1 MKRFLFFGLSCVTIL
16 MVGCT
21 TDIDDMNNVVID
33 GIPRIRISGTIDQ
46 DYVSRVNDG
55 GFCTGDQIGLFGVN
69 YTNNNTLAGTLFD
82 EGNQVDNAR
91 YTFNAEE
98 WTWTSSG
105 GVYYKDSK
113 TNIDLYGYYPYANV
127 ESVNAYIF
135 EVQRDQSGANSVDGY
150 GLSDFLWGKAA
161 NIAPSDAKVKITFN
175 HKLSCAYVILVEDE
189 GFADGEF
196 EALKKSVLVMNTSRK
211 AEIDLA
217 TGNVT
222 AVGDAESEGIVMK
235 SNDEGYRAI
244 VVPQTVEAGASLF
257 SITVDGVAYRFK
269 YQQGTS
275 PFTFESGKQAKFTIS
290 IKKKVPSGDY
300 EFTLTDCDI
309 VDWIGDIDTHG
320 GEARQYYVVHQEEP
334 GTLSAKLR
342 EAKKNPAKIKNLKI
356 SGKIDATDFQFMRDS
371 MTVLQALNLKESEIM
386 PSHLLVVPTID
397 YAISPLFAVPGEF
410 VDLQASIEK
419 FEKMY
424 PNYPYRQTIA
434 GHGITLSSQHEN
446 LIHEIPYHALYQSK
460 NIVYFSFPEKVVKI
474 NESAF
479 HNCTNLSG
487 ALIIPDDVI
496 EIEATAFSGCSNI
509 SSLTLPYGLT
519 KISNGAFNSCSSM
532 SGVLNLPNSI
542 IEIGDN
548 AFKGCSGFTGSLHL
562 PTNLSILGGSAF
574 SECRGFS
581 GDLII
586 PRTLKEI
593 QNGTFYYCDGLNG
606 QLVLHDEIIKLG
618 GPYNYAYGPFCECS
632 FTGELMIPRGVK
644 SISQNCFRG
653 CEFSSIQK
661 FPDELLEIGE
671 SAFEGCW
678 RLGGVLEFPESLISI
693 GQKAFSGCGIL
704 EGIVLPSELA
714 TIKANTF
721 NNCYY
726 ISKITCKAIEPP
738 TILSGAFNGVA
749 KDNFTVEVPEQSVN
763 RYQNDT
769 KWGEF
774 KRIGAHY
781 DFSISRKEMRVLNAE
796 HSREFVLRA
805 SANYAWSIESKPDW
819 CTITPSSGVGKQN
832 VVVTVREM
840 TDSDVATFEI
850 NTGAYNSPKYETH
863 NGRAGEIVFL
873 LNDKNYRTTLKV
885 EQYDCDNYD
894 GEVITNQPASVG
906 NGVNIVFMGD
916 CFDARDIAN
925 GSYLK
930 GVNEAIGYYFDIEPY
945 KTYKPY
951 FNIYTVVGMSNDS
964 GMGTVNTIRD
974 AKFGSQY
981 SLDGISPNHEITY
994 EYAMKAATV
1003 NEDNLGQTLVVMI
1016 ENTTEYGGICYM
1028 WGDGS
1033 AIACCPMSD
1042 DAYPY
1047 DFRGIVQHESGGHGF
1062 GKLADEYIYT
1072 NGFVSACSCPNKHLG
1087 DFNACKSFG
1096 WYRNLESVGDMEKVG
1111 WSHLIFNP
1119 KYSNIVDIYEGGYFH
1134 SRGIFRSEPN
1144 SCMNNNIP
1152 YYSAISRQEMVERIM
1167 RYAGKEFDI
1176 NEFYAKDVL
1185 DSQGNNTGA
1194 TRSSVAETAI
1204 TLTGAGKQMPPKFMG
1219 DKPQLKKSNK

>member
-1 MKRFLFFGLSCVTIL
+1 MKKKLLFGLCCIAL
-16 MVGCT
+16 IGCT

-33 GIPRIRISGTIDQ
+33 GAPQIKISGHIDQ
-46 DYVSRVNDG
+46 EYISRVNDG
-55 GFCTGDQIGLFGVN
+55 GFCQDDQVGLFGVN
-69 YTNNNTLAGTLFD
+69 YTDNNSIAGTLLD
-82 EGNQVDNAR
+82 KGNQVDNAR
-91 YTFNAEE
+91 YTYDEANNKWE
-98 WTWTSSG
+98 SSG
-105 GVYYKDSK
+105 NVYYKDSK

-135 EVQRDQSGANSVDGY
+135 EVQRDQSGANSIDGY
-150 GLSDFLWGKAA
+150 GLSDFLWGKAT

-175 HKLSCAYVILVEDE
+175 HKLSCANVILVEDE

-196 EALKKSVLVMNTSRK
+196 EALQKSVLVMNTSRK

-309 VDWIGDIDTHG
+309 VDWIADIDTHG

-342 EAKKNPAKIKNLKI
+342 AAKKDPTKIKNLKI
-356 SGKIDATDFQFMRDS
+356 SGKIDAVDFYFMRDS
-371 MTVLQALNLKESEIM
+371 MSVLQAINLKETTVNASWRLRILPNGE
-386 PSHLLVVPTID
+386 SSYR
-397 YAISPLFAVPGEF
+397 YA
-410 VDLQASIEK
+410 
-419 FEKMY
+419 
-424 PNYPYRQTIA
+424 
-434 GHGITLSSQHEN
+434 
-446 LIHEIPYHALYQSK
+446 
-460 NIVYFSFPEKVVKI
+460 YFSGEMPATNEDREAYAQSIYPGCDIMSFDYLAFSANAIPDDALKSKKTLTTFVFPEYI
-474 NESAF
+474 TRICNGAF
-479 HNCTNLSG
+479 CECTMLAG
-487 ALIIPDDVI
+487 ALIIPNDVVSIGGFDVYSTGDDAGAFYNCTALSSI
-496 EIEATAFSGCSNI
+496 SLPSHIKEIGNRTFSGCS
-509 SSLTLPYGLT
+509 SL
-519 KISNGAFNSCSSM
+519 
-532 SGVLNLPNSI
+532 SGTLNLPASI
-542 IEIGDN
+542 TKIGMRAFEYCSGLTGQLILPENLTELGQCAFVSCSGLTGGLQVPESLTSIKWATFQYCSGLDGQLILHNGIKEIGAN
-548 AFKGCSGFTGSLHL
+548 AFDRCSFQGELTIPTSLTNISAHCFTG
-562 PTNLSILGGSAF
+562 
-574 SECRGFS
+574 
-581 GDLII
+581 
-586 PRTLKEI
+586 
-593 QNGTFYYCDGLNG
+593 CD
-606 QLVLHDEIIKLG
+606 
-618 GPYNYAYGPFCECS
+618 
-632 FTGELMIPRGVK
+632 
-644 SISQNCFRG
+644 
-653 CEFSSIQK
+653 FSSIIL
-661 FPDELLEIGE
+661 PEEGLLGIEE
-671 SAFEGCW
+671 Y
-678 RLGGVLEFPESLISI
+678 
-693 GQKAFSGCGIL
+693 AFSHCSRLLGRIELPKTLVLLGKRAFTDCPTIENIVFPSDLGVIQTEAFYHCYGINK
-704 EGIVLPSELA
+704 IVCDS
-714 TIKANTF
+714 T
-721 NNCYY
+721 
-726 ISKITCKAIEPP
+726 EPP
-738 TILSGAFNGVA
+738 TIQSGAFDGVG
-749 KDNFTVEVPEQSVN
+749 KENVFVEVPEQSVN

-774 KRIGAHY
+774 KRIGANY
-781 DFSISRKEMRVLNAE
+781 DFAISRREMRVLNAE
-796 HSREFVLRA
+796 HSREFILRA
-805 SANYAWSIESKPDW
+805 PANYAWSIESKPDW
-819 CTITPSSGVGKQN
+819 VTVTPSSGVGKQN
-832 VVVTVREM
+832 VVITINEM
-840 TDSDVATFEI
+840 TSADVTTFEV
-850 NTGAYNSPKYETH
+850 AKQKANSTAMEYKTY
-863 NGRAGEIVFL
+863 NGRGGEVVFL
-873 LNDKNYRTTLKV
+873 LNDKDYRTTLKV
-885 EQYDCDNYD
+885 EQYDADVAD
-894 GEVITNQPASVG
+894 GQVIVNQTATEG

-916 CFDARDIAN
+916 CFDAQDIAT
-925 GSYLK
+925 GKYLA

-981 SLDGISPNHEITY
+981 SLEGITPNHETTY
-994 EYAMKAATV
+994 EYAMKASTV

-1016 ENTTEYGGICYM
+1016 ENTTEYGGICYT

-1033 AIACCPMSD
+1033 AIACCPMSA

-1047 DFRGIVQHESGGHGF
+1047 DFRGIVQHEAGGHGF

-1072 NGFVSACSCPNKHLG
+1072 NGFISACGCLNKHLE
-1087 DFNACKSFG
+1087 DFNKYKALG
-1096 WYRNLESVGDMEKVG
+1096 WHRNLESVGDMEKVG

-1119 KYSNIVDIYEGGYFH
+1119 KYSNIVDVYEGGYFH

-1167 RYAGKEFDI
+1167 KYAGKEFDI

>member
-1 MKRFLFFGLSCVTIL
+1 MKKNFSLLLGLVALTF
-16 MVGCT
+16 MGCT
-21 TDIDDMNNVVID
+21 KDIDDI
-33 GIPRIRISGTIDQ
+33 GITPIPGTHQIHIEGSINQ
-46 DYVSRVNDG
+46 EYVSRVNDG

-69 YTNNNTLAGTLFD
+69 YTNNNTLAGTLLD

-98 WTWTSSG
+98 WTWTSNG

-175 HKLSCAYVILVEDE
+175 HKLSCANVILVEDE

-235 SNDEGYRAI
+235 SNNEGYRAI

-257 SITVDGVAYRFK
+257 SITVNGVAYRFK

-309 VDWIGDIDTHG
+309 VDWIADIDTHG

-356 SGKIDATDFQFMRDS
+356 SGKIDAADFYFMRDS
-371 MTVLQALNLKESEIM
+371 MAVLQAINLKESTVCTFTKASAFNNGIVATASWENDYDAATNANYM
-386 PSHLLVVPTID
+386 DYVAYKNSRYYYTGSENEVPTS
-397 YAISPLFAVPGEF
+397 ALRG
-410 VDLQASIEK
+410 K
-419 FEKMY
+419 K
-424 PNYPYRQTIA
+424 
-434 GHGITLSSQHEN
+434 TLTQ
-446 LIHEIPYHALYQSK
+446 
-460 NIVYFSFPEKVVKI
+460 IVFPETITKI
-474 NESAF
+474 DSAF
-479 HNCTNLSG
+479 YDCVNLSG
-487 ALIIPDDVI
+487 TLVIPDSVV
-496 EIEATAFSGCSNI
+496 EIEDAAFRSCSNLASVVFPQTIVKIGNEAFSGCSSI
-509 SSLTLPYGLT
+509 SGILS
-519 KISNGAFNSCSSM
+519 
-532 SGVLNLPNSI
+532 LPNSI
-542 IEIGDN
+542 THIGN
-548 AFKGCSGFTGSLHL
+548 EAFEQCSGISGTLELPSNLTYLGASAFQGCNGISGSLTIPQSLKLLYGGTFWGCSGL
-562 PTNLSILGGSAF
+562 
-574 SECRGFS
+574 
-581 GDLII
+581 D
-586 PRTLKEI
+586 
-593 QNGTFYYCDGLNG
+593 GT
-606 QLVLHDEIIKLG
+606 LVLHENLTLSQETAPG
-618 GPYNYAYGPFCECS
+618 GSNYSTSYHFDGCK
-632 FTGELMIPRGVK
+632 FTGELKLPSDTQSIPAY
-644 SISQNCFRG
+644 CFRD
-653 CEFSSIQK
+653 CEFSSIEK
-661 FPDELLEIGE
+661 LPEGLLDIGNE
-671 SAFEGCW
+671 AFCGCW
-678 RLGGVLEFPESLISI
+678 RLSGIVELPESLISL
-693 GQKAFSGCGIL
+693 GFKAFADCSVL
-704 EGIVLPSELA
+704 EGVVLPSELSI
-714 TIKANTF
+714 IKSETF
-721 NNCYY
+721 RNCYY
-726 ISKITCKAIEPP
+726 INKIVCKAIEPP
-738 TILSGAFNGVA
+738 TILSGAFSGVA

-774 KRIGAHY
+774 KNIGAHY
-781 DFSISRKEMRVLNAE
+781 DFSISRREMRVLNAE

-805 SANYAWSIESKPDW
+805 PAGLEWSIESKPDW
-819 CTITPSSGVGKQN
+819 VDITPSSGTGKQN
-832 VVVTVREM
+832 VVITINEM
-840 TDSDVATFEI
+840 TTADVATFEV
-850 NTGAYNSPKYETH
+850 AKQKANSTAMEYKTY
-863 NGRAGEIVFL
+863 NGRGGEIVFL
-873 LNDKNYRTTLKV
+873 LNDKDYRTTLKV
-885 EQYDCDNYD
+885 EQYDYEYGD
-894 GEVITNQPASVG
+894 GDVIVNQTASDG

-916 CFDARDIAN
+916 CFDAQDIAT
-925 GSYLK
+925 GKYLAGINK
-930 GVNEAIGYYFDIEPY
+930 AIGYYFDIEPY
-945 KTYKPY
+945 KTYKTY
-951 FNIYTVVGMSNDS
+951 FNIYTVVGTSNDS

-1016 ENTTEYGGICYM
+1016 ENTSEYGGICYM
-1028 WGDGS
+1028 WRDGS

-1047 DFRGIVQHESGGHGF
+1047 DFRGIVQHEAGGHGF
-1062 GKLADEYIYT
+1062 GKLGDEYTYHNAFIQ
-1072 NGFVSACSCPNKHLG
+1072 SCDCSCCDHLG
-1087 DFNACKSFG
+1087 SVAFGTGFLGKKALG

-1167 RYAGKEFDI
+1167 RYADKEFDI

-1194 TRSSVAETAI
+1194 TRSSVAETAV

>member
-1 MKRFLFFGLSCVTIL
+1 MKNKFSLLLGLVALIFA
-16 MVGCT
+16 GCT
-21 TDIDDMNNVVID
+21 KDIDDI
-33 GIPRIRISGTIDQ
+33 GITHIPGIHHIHIEGSINQ
-46 DYVSRVNDG
+46 EYVSRVNDG

-69 YTNNNTLAGTLFD
+69 YTNNNTLAGTLLD
-82 EGNQVDNAR
+82 KGNQVDNAR

-98 WTWTSSG
+98 WTWTSGG

-127 ESVNAYIF
+127 ESVNAYTF
-135 EVQRDQSGANSVDGY
+135 EVQRDQSGENSVDGY
-150 GLSDFLWGKAA
+150 GLSDFLWGKAT

-175 HKLSCAYVILVEDE
+175 HKLSCANVILVEDE

-217 TGNVT
+217 TGVVS

-235 SNDEGYRAI
+235 SNNEGYRAI

-257 SITVDGVAYRFK
+257 SITVDGVSYRFK

-275 PFTFESGKQAKFTIS
+275 PFTFESGKQAKFTIE

-300 EFTLTDCDI
+300 EFSLVDCEI
-309 VDWIGDIDTHG
+309 VDWIADLDTHG
-320 GEARQYYVVHQEEP
+320 GKARQYYVVHCEEP
-334 GTLSAKLR
+334 GTLEEMIALDGR
-342 EAKKNPAKIKNLKI
+342 DATKIKNLKV
-356 SGKIDATDFQFMRDS
+356 SGKINAADFCFMRNS
-371 MTVLQALNLKESEIM
+371 MVALQAVNLKETTIDATWTCTVKFEDEDDVQDRYFKGVM
-386 PSHLLVVPTID
+386 PSNEDECRAIVAKYYPNKVID
-397 YAISPLFAVPGEF
+397 YWAYTTQV
-410 VDLQASIEK
+410 
-419 FEKMY
+419 
-424 PNYPYRQTIA
+424 
-434 GHGITLSSQHEN
+434 N
-446 LIHEIPYHALYQSK
+446 LNDEIPQDA
-460 NIVYFSFPEKVVKI
+460 FSGKTYLTDFVFPETIVKI
-474 NESAF
+474 GVRAF
-479 HNCTNLSG
+479 EECSLLSG
-487 ALIIPDDVI
+487 TIIIPDDVS
-496 EIEATAFSGCSNI
+496 EIGAGAFENCGNI
-509 SSLTLPYGLT
+509 STLIFPHNLEIIGV
-519 KISNGAFNSCSSM
+519 SSFAQCSSLYM
-532 SGVLNLPNSI
+532 ELNLPESVKSI
-542 IEIGDN
+542 GLC
-548 AFKGCSGFTGSLHL
+548 AFDGCSGLYGTLRLPNNLTYLGSAAFRGCSGFNG
-562 PTNLSILGGSAF
+562 N
-574 SECRGFS
+574 
-581 GDLII
+581 LII
-586 PRTLKEI
+586 PESIVRLEGGTFEKCSNLNGQLFLHDSIKEIGGREFNGCKFQGELKLPNTLKEI
-593 QNGTFYYCDGLNG
+593 
-606 QLVLHDEIIKLG
+606 
-618 GPYNYAYGPFCECS
+618 P
-632 FTGELMIPRGVK
+632 EL
-644 SISQNCFRG
+644 CFAE
-653 CEFSSIQK
+653 CEFSCIEGFPEDLLSIGDK
-661 FPDELLEIGE
+661 
-671 SAFEGCW
+671 AFYGCW
-678 RLGGVLEFPESLISI
+678 RLSGIIEFPGSLISI
-693 GQKAFSGCGIL
+693 GAGTFNGCSTL
-704 EGIVLPSELA
+704 EGIVLPAELGV
-714 TIKANTF
+714 IKANTF
-721 NNCYY
+721 KNCYH
-726 ISKITCKAIEPP
+726 INKITCKAIEPP
-738 TILSGAFNGVA
+738 TILSGAFDGVA

-805 SANYAWSIESKPDW
+805 PAGLEWSIESKPDW
-819 CTITPSSGVGKQN
+819 VTITPSSGIGKQN
-832 VVVTVREM
+832 VVITVNEM
-840 TDSDVATFEI
+840 AAADVATFEV
-850 NTGAYNSPKYETH
+850 AKQKANSTAMEYKTY
-863 NGRAGEIVFL
+863 NGRGGEIVFL
-873 LNDKNYRTTLKV
+873 LKEKDYRTTLKV
-885 EQYDCDNYD
+885 EQYDANVAD
-894 GEVITNQPASVG
+894 GQVIVNQTASEG

-916 CFDARDIAN
+916 CFDAQDIAT
-925 GSYLK
+925 GKYLA

-981 SLDGISPNHEITY
+981 SLNEISPNHEICY
-994 EYAMKAATV
+994 EYAMKASTV

-1047 DFRGIVQHESGGHGF
+1047 DFRGIVQHEAGGHGF

-1072 NGFVSACSCPNKHLG
+1072 NGFISACSCPNKHLG
-1087 DFNACKSFG
+1087 DFNAYKALG

-1152 YYSAISRQEMVERIM
+1152 YFSAISRQEMVERIM

-1185 DSQGNNTGA
+1185 DSQGNITGA

>member
-1 MKRFLFFGLSCVTIL
+1 MKNKFSLLLGLVALIFA
-16 MVGCT
+16 GCT
-21 TDIDDMNNVVID
+21 KDIDDI
-33 GIPRIRISGTIDQ
+33 GITHIPGIHHIHIEGSINQ
-46 DYVSRVNDG
+46 EYVSRVNDG

-69 YTNNNTLAGTLFD
+69 YTNNNTLAGTLLD

-98 WTWTSSG
+98 WTWTSGG

-135 EVQRDQSGANSVDGY
+135 EVQRDQSGENSVDGY
-150 GLSDFLWGKAA
+150 GLSDFLWGKAT
-161 NIAPSDAKVKITFN
+161 NIAPSEAKVKITFN
-175 HKLSCAYVILVEDE
+175 HKLSCANVILVEDE

-217 TGNVT
+217 TGVVT

-235 SNDEGYRAI
+235 SNNEGYRAI

-257 SITVDGVAYRFK
+257 SITVDGVSYRFK

-309 VDWIGDIDTHG
+309 VDWIADIDTHG
-320 GEARQYYVVHQEEP
+320 GEARQYYVVHCEEP
-334 GTLSAKLR
+334 GTLEEMIALDGR
-342 EAKKNPAKIKNLKI
+342 DATKIKNLKV
-356 SGKIDATDFQFMRDS
+356 SGKINAADFCFMRNS
-371 MTVLQALNLKESEIM
+371 MVALQAVNLKETTIDATWTCTVKFEDEDDVQDRYFKGVM
-386 PSHLLVVPTID
+386 PSNEDECRAIVAKYYPNKVIDYWASTTQVNLNDEIPQDALLNKSYLTHFEFPAKLTKIKASAFRRCHLL
-397 YAISPLFAVPGEF
+397 
-410 VDLQASIEK
+410 
-419 FEKMY
+419 
-424 PNYPYRQTIA
+424 
-434 GHGITLSSQHEN
+434 
-446 LIHEIPYHALYQSK
+446 
-460 NIVYFSFPEKVVKI
+460 
-474 NESAF
+474 
-479 HNCTNLSG
+479 SG
-487 ALIIPDDVI
+487 TLIIPDDVI
-496 EIEATAFSGCSNI
+496 EIERDAFSECKNVSSISLPKELKKIGNAAFSGCTSW
-509 SSLTLPYGLT
+509 
-519 KISNGAFNSCSSM
+519 
-532 SGVLNLPNSI
+532 SGNLNLPENVFSI
-542 IEIGDN
+542 EGDAFEDCKNLSGTLQLPNGLTNLGIWAFKNCKGFTGNLTIPEGITILNYGIFSGCTGLNGQLILHDNIQIIDGRAFTDCNFQGELKLPEKLEQILSYAFWNCKFSSIAGFPEGLIEIGDN
-548 AFKGCSGFTGSLHL
+548 AFR
-562 PTNLSILGGSAF
+562 N
-574 SECRGFS
+574 
-581 GDLII
+581 
-586 PRTLKEI
+586 
-593 QNGTFYYCDGLNG
+593 N
-606 QLVLHDEIIKLG
+606 
-618 GPYNYAYGPFCECS
+618 
-632 FTGELMIPRGVK
+632 
-644 SISQNCFRG
+644 
-653 CEFSSIQK
+653 
-661 FPDELLEIGE
+661 
-671 SAFEGCW
+671 W
-678 RLGGVLEFPESLISI
+678 RLSGVLEFPESLISI
-693 GQKAFSGCGIL
+693 GEGAFATCDAIDGIIL
-704 EGIVLPSELA
+704 PPNLAVIKDEAFIKCYNINKIVCQ
-714 TIKANTF
+714 AN
-721 NNCYY
+721 
-726 ISKITCKAIEPP
+726 EPP
-738 TILSGAFNGVA
+738 MVLTGAFDGVS
-749 KDNFTVEVPEQSVN
+749 KNNFTVEVPEQSVN

-774 KRIGAHY
+774 ERIGAHH
-781 DFSISRKEMRVLNAE
+781 DFSISRREIRTLNAGQ
-796 HSREFVLRA
+796 SRELVLRA
-805 SANYAWSIESKPDW
+805 PAELEWSIESKPDW
-819 CTITPSSGVGKQN
+819 VTVSPSSGVGKQK
-832 VVVTVREM
+832 VVISINEM
-840 TDSDVATFEI
+840 TATDVATFKI
-850 NTGAYNSPKYETH
+850 NTGTYNSPKYETH
-863 NGRAGEIVFL
+863 NGRAGEVVFL
-873 LNDKNYRTTLKV
+873 LNKKEYRSTLKV
-885 EQYDCDNYD
+885 EQYDYEYGD
-894 GEVITNQPASVG
+894 GDMIVNQTASEG

-916 CFDARDIAN
+916 CFDARDIAM
-925 GSYLK
+925 GSYLD
-930 GVNEAIGYYFDIEPY
+930 GINEAIGYYFDIEPY

-964 GMGTVNTIRD
+964 GMRTVNTIRD

-994 EYAMKAATV
+994 EYAMKTATV

-1047 DFRGIVQHESGGHGF
+1047 DFRGIVQHEAGGHGF

-1072 NGFVSACSCPNKHLG
+1072 NGFISACTCPNKHLS
-1087 DFNACKSFG
+1087 DFNAYKALG

-1176 NEFYAKDVL
+1176 NEFYANDVL

>member
-1 MKRFLFFGLSCVTIL
+1 MKNKFSLLLGLVALIFA
-16 MVGCT
+16 GCT
-21 TDIDDMNNVVID
+21 KDIDDI
-33 GIPRIRISGTIDQ
+33 GITHIPGIHHIHIEGSINQ
-46 DYVSRVNDG
+46 EYVSRVNDG

-69 YTNNNTLAGTLFD
+69 YTNNNTLAGTLLD

-98 WTWTSSG
+98 WTWTSGG

-135 EVQRDQSGANSVDGY
+135 EVQRDQSGENSVDGY
-150 GLSDFLWGKAA
+150 GLSDFLWGKAT
-161 NIAPSDAKVKITFN
+161 NITPSDAKVKITFN
-175 HKLSCAYVILVEDE
+175 HNLSCANVILVEDE

-217 TGNVT
+217 TGVVS

-235 SNDEGYRAI
+235 SNNEGYRAI

-257 SITVDGVAYRFK
+257 SITVDGVSYRFK

-309 VDWIGDIDTHG
+309 VDWIADIDTHG

-342 EAKKNPAKIKNLKI
+342 AAKKDPAKIKNLKI
-356 SGKIDATDFQFMRDS
+356 SGKIDACDFYFMRDS
-371 MTVLQALNLKESEIM
+371 MDLLQAVNLKESTIEGAWECSTYSDGFRVYFYLSGIPEATPEGEVVDAFRKAYPEIGTAY
-386 PSHLLVVPTID
+386 VN
-397 YAISPLFAVPGEF
+397 YACPA
-410 VDLQASIEK
+410 
-419 FEKMY
+419 
-424 PNYPYRQTIA
+424 N
-434 GHGITLSSQHEN
+434 
-446 LIHEIPYHALYQSK
+446 EIPK
-460 NIVYFSFPEKVVKI
+460 NAFAHKSDLSYLSLPEKIVKI
-474 NESAF
+474 QEDAF
-479 HNCTNLSG
+479 THCSLLSG
-487 ALIIPDDVI
+487 PLIIPNSVI
-496 EIEATAFSGCSNI
+496 EIEDGAFYGCSNLT
-509 SSLTLPYGLT
+509 SLQLPYGL
-519 KISNGAFNSCSSM
+519 KILGANAFSFCSTLSGDLLLPESVINIGSACFVGCGGFSGNIILPKSLTVIPEACFEGCSGLTGNLEIPEGVTSIGAYAFEGCSGLNGTLA
-532 SGVLNLPNSI
+532 LPNSI
-542 IEIGDN
+542 TSIGHYAFSNCNLQGELNLPINLRHIPAYCFHGTAFSSIPKFPDGLLEIGDN
-548 AFKGCSGFTGSLHL
+548 AFNS
-562 PTNLSILGGSAF
+562 
-574 SECRGFS
+574 
-581 GDLII
+581 
-586 PRTLKEI
+586 
-593 QNGTFYYCDGLNG
+593 
-606 QLVLHDEIIKLG
+606 
-618 GPYNYAYGPFCECS
+618 
-632 FTGELMIPRGVK
+632 
-644 SISQNCFRG
+644 
-653 CEFSSIQK
+653 
-661 FPDELLEIGE
+661 
-671 SAFEGCW
+671 CW
-678 RLGGVLEFPESLISI
+678 RLSGVLEFPESLVSI
-693 GQKAFSGCGIL
+693 GSYAFAYCSTL
-704 EGIVLPSELA
+704 DGIVLPKELVA
-714 TIKANTF
+714 IREGAF
-721 NNCYY
+721 LDCFY
-726 ISKITCKAIEPP
+726 IHKIVCKAKEPP
-738 TILSGAFNGVA
+738 IISFSTFNGVA
-749 KDNFTVEVPEQSVN
+749 KDNFAIEVPEQSVN

-781 DFSISRKEMRVLNAE
+781 DFSISHREMRVLNAE

-805 SANYAWSIESKPDW
+805 PANYAWSIESMPDW
-819 CTITPSSGVGKQN
+819 VTVTPSSGVGKTE
-832 VVVTVREM
+832 VVVTVNEM
-840 TDSDVATFEI
+840 TDTDISTFEI
-850 NTGAYNSPKYETH
+850 NMGAYNSPNYETH
-863 NGRAGEIVFL
+863 NGRVGEIVFL
-873 LNDKNYRTTLKV
+873 LNDKNYRTTMSV

-894 GEVITNQPASVG
+894 GEVIVNQTASEG

-916 CFDARDIAN
+916 CFDARDIAM
-925 GSYLK
+925 GSYLD
-930 GVNEAIGYYFDIEPY
+930 GINEAIGYYFDIEPY

-964 GMGTVNTIRD
+964 GMGTINTIRD

-1047 DFRGIVQHESGGHGF
+1047 DFRGIVQHEAGGHGF
-1062 GKLADEYIYT
+1062 GKLGDEYIYT
-1072 NGFVSACSCPNKHLG
+1072 NGFISACTCPNKHLG
-1087 DFNACKSFG
+1087 DFNAYKALG

-1176 NEFYAKDVL
+1176 NEFYVNDVL
-1185 DSQGNNTGA
+1185 DSKGNNTGA